1 MIDLSTVETV
11 IASGPYADT
20 WESLSQ
26 APVPAWFTDAKFGI
40 FTHWGL
46 YTVPEYRNE

>member
-1 MIDLSTVETV
+1 MIDLSTVEAV

-40 FTHWGL
+40 FKIGRASCRER
-46 YTVPEYRNE
+46 V